1 MSYEMTGFLHLKE
14 DTKQLSETFKKREF
28 VLEVQDGN
36 YTQFPKLQLIQNNCV
51 LLDNV
56 NINEEMTVFF
66 NIQGK
71 PYTNKENVTLY
82 FTNLTAWKIEL
93 TATATPP
100 QMSSREETLAAIDNL
115 KSDESESDESES
127 DELGSDELGS
137 DELGSD
143 ELGSDELGSD
153 ELGNDL
159 PF

>member
-1 MSYEMTGFLHLKE
+1 MSYEITGFLHHAE
-14 DTKQLSETFKKREF
+14 PTKQLSEKFKKREF

-36 YTQFPKLQLIQNNCV
+36 YTQFPKMQLIQKNCE

-56 NINEEMTVFF
+56 NIKDEITVSF
-66 NIQGK
+66 NVQGK

-115 KSDESESDESES
+115 KSE
-127 DELGSDELGS
+127 
-137 DELGSD
+137 
-143 ELGSDELGSD
+143 

>member
-1 MSYEMTGFLHLKE
+1 MSYEITGFLHHAE
-14 DTKQLSETFKKREF
+14 PTKQLSETFKKREF

-51 LLDNV
+51 LLDGV
-56 NINEEMTVFF
+56 NINEEIRVFF

-115 KSDESESDESES
+115 KSDESESDELGN
-127 DELGSDELGS
+127 DELGSDF
-137 DELGSD
+137 
-143 ELGSDELGSD
+143 
-153 ELGNDL
+153 

>member
-1 MSYEMTGFLHLKE
+1 MSYEITGFLHHAE
-14 DTKQLSETFKKREF
+14 PTKQLSKRFKKREF

-36 YTQFPKLQLIQNNCV
+36 YTQFPKMQLIQKNCE

-56 NINEEMTVFF
+56 NIKDEITVSF
-66 NIQGK
+66 NVQGK

-115 KSDESESDESES
+115 KSE
-127 DELGSDELGS
+127 
-137 DELGSD
+137 
-143 ELGSDELGSD
+143 